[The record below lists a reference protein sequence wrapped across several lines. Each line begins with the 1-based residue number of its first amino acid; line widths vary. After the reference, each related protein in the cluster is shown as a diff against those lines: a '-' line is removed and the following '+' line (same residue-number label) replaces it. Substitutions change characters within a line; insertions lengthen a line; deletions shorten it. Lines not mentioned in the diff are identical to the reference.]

1 MSRLLCSMRT
11 APRIHTDMQ
20 PDPVVEAWQGIES
33 LGPNI
38 QALCNPGWTNPALLG
53 TSIPTTLNTQAASL
67 HMDFLLKY
75 TRTFPECPHIVGTN
89 TQCGLP
95 QLLLNTQSVGAH
107 IVSCHRTTRSR
118 LLGLIGYLWA
128 KRLVQP
134 LRKFLP
140 PQGVSPAALK

>member
-1 MSRLLCSMRT
+1 MRT

-38 QALCNPGWTNPALLG
+38 QALCNPGWTNPALLV
-53 TSIPTTLNTQAASL
+53 TSIPTTLNTQDASL

-95 QLLLNTQSVGAH
+95 P
-107 IVSCHRTTRSR
+107 TTLEHTVCR
-118 LLGLIGYLWA
+118 GTHC
-128 KRLVQP
+128 
-134 LRKFLP
+134 FLP
-140 PQGVSPAALK
+140 QNNQKQTVWANWLSLG

>member
-1 MSRLLCSMRT
+1 MRT

-95 QLLLNTQSVGAH
+95 P
-107 IVSCHRTTRSR
+107 TTLEHTVCR
-118 LLGLIGYLWA
+118 GTHC
-128 KRLVQP
+128 
-134 LRKFLP
+134 FLP
-140 PQGVSPAALK
+140 QTNPKQTGGANWLSLGTEASSASS